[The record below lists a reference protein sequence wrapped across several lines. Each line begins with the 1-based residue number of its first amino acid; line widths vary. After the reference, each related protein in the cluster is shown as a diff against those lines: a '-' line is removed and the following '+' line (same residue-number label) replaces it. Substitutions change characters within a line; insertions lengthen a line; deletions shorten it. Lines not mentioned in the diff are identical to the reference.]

1 MENVQCVVRQ
11 RVRLTMTVPSSSIVV
26 AYITMKKHARGIVLV
41 KLVHLTKTVEQA
53 KHAAIRMA
61 AKNVP
66 VPVLQEI
73 VQRMKIVQLASTVV
87 ARTTNAR
94 RIVSRN
100 FVLLMNTARQANRA
114 VVLSKNA
121 W

>member
-1 MENVQCVVRQ
+1 MHVFFIASADKAKFAVRENVRQLNVRH
-11 RVRLTMTVPSSSIVV
+11 VRLTMTVPCTNI
-26 AYITMKKHARGIVLV
+26 
-41 KLVHLTKTVEQA
+41 
-53 KHAAIRMA
+53 AAIRTA

-66 VPVLQEI
+66 VLVLEVI
-73 VQRMKIVQLASTVV
+73 VQRMKIVDMACTVV

-94 RIVSRN
+94 GIVSRN

-114 VVLSKNA
+114 AGLSENA